1 MLISYPLRESGE
13 IRWVWWRCGEG
24 PSMKSHMPVVKHW
37 QRYDVHLFSKGMLRV
52 FDRVAPLVVSGIRS
66 DRRGG

>member
-1 MLISYPLRESGE
+1 
-13 IRWVWWRCGEG
+13 
-24 PSMKSHMPVVKHW
+24 MKSHMPVVKHW